1 MNERADCQI
10 ERKYSKWTMRLV
22 PFARQ
27 DEIVQKKG
35 APSSPKIW
43 MVPTLRRTCQRLQA
57 QALNRKEVAMSTLV
71 ALMYPDVNTARLARA
86 KLQELQTQQL
96 ITLDDAVIATHEGD
110 KVKLDQAMSLTG
122 AGAAGGAL
130 WGGLFGLLFLV
141 PIAGMAIGAAT
152 GALAGKFSDYGV
164 DDNFAKQVGTKL
176 TPGKAA
182 LVLLIRQA
190 TGERVVEEMSKAGL
204 LGEVVQTNL
213 STEDEQRLRGAVTAA
228 QSGSGQGADAQ
239 PPA

>member
-1 MNERADCQI
+1 
-10 ERKYSKWTMRLV
+10 
-22 PFARQ
+22 
-27 DEIVQKKG
+27 
-35 APSSPKIW
+35 
-43 MVPTLRRTCQRLQA
+43 
-57 QALNRKEVAMSTLV
+57 MSTLV
-71 ALMYPDVNTARLARA
+71 AMLYPDVNTARLARA

-96 ITLDDAVIATHEGD
+96 ISLDDAVIATHEGD

-130 WGGLFGLLFLV
+130 WGGLFGLIFLV

-152 GALAGKFSDYGV
+152 GALAGKFADYGV
-164 DDNFAKQVGTKL
+164 DDNFAKAVGAKL

-182 LVLLIRQA
+182 LVLMIRQA
-190 TGERVVEEMSKAGL
+190 TGERVIAEMNKAGL

-213 STEDEQRLRGAVTAA
+213 SSEDEQRLRNAVASA
-228 QSGSGQGADAQ
+228 QSGAGEGAAA

>member
-1 MNERADCQI
+1 
-10 ERKYSKWTMRLV
+10 
-22 PFARQ
+22 
-27 DEIVQKKG
+27 
-35 APSSPKIW
+35 
-43 MVPTLRRTCQRLQA
+43 
-57 QALNRKEVAMSTLV
+57 MSTLV
-71 ALMYPDVNTARLARA
+71 AMMYPDVNTARLARA
-86 KLQELQTQQL
+86 KLQELQSQQL

-213 STEDEQRLRGAVTAA
+213 STEDEQRLKSAVTAA
-228 QSGSGQGADAQ
+228 QSGSAEGTSAQ
-239 PPA
+239 TPA